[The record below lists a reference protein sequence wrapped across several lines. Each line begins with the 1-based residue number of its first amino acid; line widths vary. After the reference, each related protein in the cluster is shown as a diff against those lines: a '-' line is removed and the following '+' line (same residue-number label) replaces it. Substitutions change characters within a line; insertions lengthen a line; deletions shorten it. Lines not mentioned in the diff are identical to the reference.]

1 MDGVARNGA
10 RRPRHVIPKLRV
22 YAVSSGRMRSKR
34 SRFATVRAFAL
45 AQPANGLSPRLAG
58 QNCLS
63 DKPFR
68 RIASP
73 SAGIKVEP
81 FGRPAA
87 DLDTRRGL
95 NRSNNCASSSHSK
108 RHGTEITTM
117 LIRSI

>member
-1 MDGVARNGA
+1 
-10 RRPRHVIPKLRV
+10 
-22 YAVSSGRMRSKR
+22 MRSKR